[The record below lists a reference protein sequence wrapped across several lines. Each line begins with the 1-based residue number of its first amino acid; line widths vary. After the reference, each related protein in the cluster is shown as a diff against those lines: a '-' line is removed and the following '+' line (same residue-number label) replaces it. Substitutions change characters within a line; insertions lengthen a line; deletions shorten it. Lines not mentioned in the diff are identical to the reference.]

1 MLFFRSKTMVINYN
15 IAEHRRNILI
25 DIIVYFIGCIKHNQ
39 PHLLHYK
46 FYHRLVGF

>member
-1 MLFFRSKTMVINYN
+1 MMVINYN